1 MDNFIKSKI
10 NRIIELNLKIYD
22 CYQSLITLEETKDK
36 HPDYEKRKKNISSF
50 ILELLQQEHEEYSFF
65 IANPTIALSTYTELA
80 RQFINKNT
88 PLEVVWTPSKDS
100 LISWRILT
108 TL

>member
-22 CYQSLITLEETKDK
+22 YYQSLITLEETKDK

-50 ILELLQQEHEEYSFF
+50 ILELLQQEHEEYSF
-65 IANPTIALSTYTELA
+65 LSQIQQLLY
-80 RQFINKNT
+80 
-88 PLEVVWTPSKDS
+88 PL
-100 LISWRILT
+100 
-108 TL
+108 TLN